1 VAGEREITVPCPLRV
16 WHTDGQEPKT
26 MAQFETRDITPTFG
40 SEVVGFE
47 PGKLDADDRA
57 VLRRVFDQRGLLIFR
72 DLDIDREGQTTLVDA
87 LIAYGRPT
95 DAAKNDNYVVS
106 NKEPGGYAPYGRL
119 QFHSD
124 MMWAP
129 EPFQVLSLY
138 GLEVDQPS
146 VPTAFAST
154 TAAWDTLPADLR
166 RRVEGL
172 HVVNVTGQQRR
183 GADDEDLLDSI
194 REHEQSVT
202 TPIGHRHP
210 RTGRT
215 ILYISQMNTREIVE
229 LSHDQS
235 EELLEALF
243 AHLYDPA
250 RLVEHEWRQGD
261 LVAWDN
267 LAVQHARKTVR
278 MEGPVRTLRKV
289 ISPIPSLAGIAE
301 TPKFSKIG

>member
-1 VAGEREITVPCPLRV
+1 
-16 WHTDGQEPKT
+16 
-26 MAQFETRDITPTFG
+26 MAQFEIRDIAPTFG
-40 SEVVGFE
+40 SEVVGFQ
-47 PGKLDADDRA
+47 PDMLNAGARA
-57 VLRRVFDQRGLLIFR
+57 VLRQAFDERGLLIFR
-72 DLDIDREGQTTLVDA
+72 GLDIERDFQTTLVDA
-87 LIAYGRPT
+87 LIAYDRPA
-95 DAAKNDNYVVS
+95 DAVKNDNYVVS

-138 GLEVDQPS
+138 GLEVEQPS

-154 TAAWDTLPADLR
+154 TIAWDTLPDDLR

-172 HVVNVTGQQRR
+172 QVVNVTGQQRR
-183 GADDEDLLDSI
+183 GANDEEDLLDSI

-202 TPIGHRHP
+202 TPIGLRHP

-215 ILYISQMNTREIVE
+215 ILYVSQMNTREIAG
-229 LSHDQS
+229 LPHDES
-235 EELLEALF
+235 EELIEALF

-250 RLVEHEWRQGD
+250 RLIDHEWRQGD

-267 LAVQHARKTVR
+267 LAVQHARKTVQ

-301 TPKFSKIG
+301 TPKFSKVG

>member
-1 VAGEREITVPCPLRV
+1 
-16 WHTDGQEPKT
+16 
-26 MAQFETRDITPTFG
+26 MAQFEIRDLTPAFG
-40 SEVVGFE
+40 AEVVGCE
-47 PGKLDADDRA
+47 AVELDADARA
-57 VLRRVFDQRGLLIFR
+57 VLRRAFDERGLLVFR
-72 DLDIDREGQTTLVDA
+72 DLDIDRDYQTSLVDG
-87 LIAYGRPT
+87 LIAYDRPG
-95 DAAKNDNYVVS
+95 DANTNDNYVVS

-138 GLEVDQPS
+138 GLEVEPPS

-154 TAAWDTLPADLR
+154 TRAWDTLPADLR
-166 RRVEGL
+166 ARVDGL

-183 GADDEDLLDSI
+183 GDDDDDLLDSI
-194 REHEQSVT
+194 REHEQSIT

-215 ILYISQMNTREIVE
+215 LLYVSQMNTREIVE
-229 LSHDQS
+229 LPHDES
-235 EELLEALF
+235 EELIEALF

-250 RLVEHEWRQGD
+250 HLIDHDWRRGD

-267 LAVQHARKTVR
+267 LAVQHARKTVQ
-278 MEGPVRTLRKV
+278 MDGPVRTLRKV

-301 TPKFSKIG
+301 TPRFSKVG